1 MRQIPYGQINFES
14 IIKDNCIY
22 VDKTQYIEKLESSQN
37 LKTTVYLRPGRFGKS
52 LFTSMLDYYYAID
65 RSEKFEELFGN
76 LYIGKHPTENKNKYY
91 ILKLDFSGLDVDS
104 ETSLEYMKEIFN
116 KKVIL
121 GINDFENRYQIQVN
135 YEDSI
140 SPAETI
146 GKLFV
151 EFRKQKPNEKIY
163 ILIDEYDNFTNGI
176 LKGNAEKLLSI
187 VSGEGFVK
195 GFYATIKE
203 NIGLGTVERFFA
215 TGIAPVTLDSMTTG
229 FNIATDITRNPL
241 FTSMIGFT
249 EQEVIEIIKEVLSEK
264 KEEEQKEIYE
274 IMKKYYDGY
283 RFSELNE
290 EHTFNST
297 LVMYY
302 LNNYVQTGLP
312 PTQILD
318 MNIAANFTKLGNLLT
333 LKGNSASKEILTK
346 AIQNKPI
353 QGTIINKFELSE
365 MPVDDQVIQS
375 LLFYFGYLTIGE
387 NVTNTIIKY
396 KIPNQVMSGIY
407 NEYFLY
413 LIQKSGVEIN
423 TTKIQEAAL
432 ELAFEGKI
440 NKICNIVEEY
450 LSYVGNISWQRYD
463 EKYVQS
469 YMHAILGLNDMF
481 NVYLEYN
488 VQHNGYID
496 VAVFK
501 RENSG
506 IKYQAIIEL
515 KYIKKED
522 AKTEENKQKE
532 IERKRKEALE
542 EIQAY
547 SQDKRLPQENMK
559 KFIVIYV
566 GEKLEL
572 LEEVNGKA

>member
-22 VDKTQYIEKLESSQN
+22 VDKTQYIEKLESSPN
-37 LKTTVYLRPGRFGKS
+37 LKTTFYLRPGRFGKS
-52 LFTSMLDYYYAID
+52 LFTNMLDYYYAID
-65 RSEKFEELFGN
+65 KADKFDELFNN
-76 LYIGKHPTENKNKYY
+76 LYIKKHPTENKNNYY
-91 ILKLDFSGLDVDS
+91 ILNFDFSGIDGNENWDIDRLMES
-104 ETSLEYMKEIFN
+104 FN
-116 KKVIL
+116 TKVISGIIKFIERYDIKFDIDKTQTPAGLIGMLFDTFEGLKL
-121 GINDFENRYQIQVN
+121 GN
-135 YEDSI
+135 
-140 SPAETI
+140 
-146 GKLFV
+146 
-151 EFRKQKPNEKIY
+151 KIY
-163 ILIDEYDNFTNGI
+163 IIIDEYDNFTNGM
-176 LKGNAEKLLSI
+176 LKGNAEKFLAMI
-187 VSGEGFVK
+187 SGEGFIK
-195 GFYATIKE
+195 GFYARIKE
-203 NIGLGTVERFFA
+203 AIKAGVVERFFA
-215 TGIAPVTLDSMTTG
+215 TGIAPLTLDSMTTG

-241 FTSMIGFT
+241 FTAMVGFT
-249 EQEVIEIIKEVLSEK
+249 EQEV
-264 KEEEQKEIYE
+264 KEIVKEAIPEKTE
-274 IMKKYYDGY
+274 IEQQEIYDTMKKYYDGY
-283 RFSELNE
+283 RFSEQSE
-290 EHTFNST
+290 QHTFNST

-302 LNNYVQTGLP
+302 LNNYKQLGTP
-312 PTQILD
+312 PAELLD
-318 MNIAANFTKLGNLLT
+318 MNIAANFTKLGNLLS
-333 LKGNSASKEILTK
+333 LKGNSISKHILTK
-346 AIQNKPI
+346 AIQNQPM
-353 QGTIINKFELSE
+353 QGNIINKFELTE
-365 MPVDDQVIQS
+365 MPTDERVIQS

-413 LIQKSGVEIN
+413 LIQQSGVKIN
-423 TTKIQEAAL
+423 VAKIQEAAI
-432 ELAFEGKI
+432 ELAFEGRI

-450 LSYVGNISWQRYD
+450 LSYVGNIAWQRYD

-469 YMHAILGLNDMF
+469 YMHAILGLNEMF

-488 VQHNGYID
+488 VQHNRYID

-515 KYIKKED
+515 KYIKKEE
-522 AKTEENKQKE
+522 AKTEESKQKE

-547 SQDKRLPQENMK
+547 SQDTRLPQENMK

-572 LEEVNGKA
+572 LEEIKSI

>member
-14 IIKDNCIY
+14 IMKDNCIY

-176 LKGNAEKLLSI
+176 LKGNAEKFLSI
-187 VSGEGFVK
+187 VSGEEFVK

-488 VQHNGYID
+488 VQHNRYID

>member
-1 MRQIPYGQINFES
+1 MRRIPYGQINFER
-14 IIKDNCIY
+14 IIKENYLY
-22 VDKTQYIEKLESSQN
+22 VDKTRYIEKLEN
-37 LKTTVYLRPGRFGKS
+37 LNETSVFYLRPGRFGKS
-52 LFTSMLDYYYAID
+52 LFTNMLDYYYAID
-65 RSEKFEELFGN
+65 RTDKFDELFNN
-76 LYIGKHPTENKNKYY
+76 LYIKDHPTANKNNYY
-91 ILKLDFSGLDVDS
+91 ILNFDFSGIDS
-104 ETSLEYMKEIFN
+104 NDNWDIDRLMEAFN
-116 KKVIL
+116 TKVID
-121 GINDFENRYQIQVN
+121 GITKFIERYNIKFDIDKKQTPSALIGSLITHFE
-135 YEDSI
+135 
-140 SPAETI
+140 
-146 GKLFV
+146 GLKL
-151 EFRKQKPNEKIY
+151 ENKIY
-163 ILIDEYDNFTNGI
+163 VIIDEYDNFTNGI
-176 LKGNAEKLLSI
+176 LKGNAEKFLAMLT
-187 VSGEGFVK
+187 GEGFIK
-195 GFYATIKE
+195 GFYARIKE
-203 NIGLGTVERFFA
+203 AIKAGVVERFFA
-215 TGIAPVTLDSMTTG
+215 TGIAPVTLDSMKTG
-229 FNIATDITRNPL
+229 FNIATDITRSPL

-249 EQEVIEIIKEVLSEK
+249 EQEVIEIIKEVLPEK
-264 KEEEQKEIYE
+264 TEKEQQEIYE

-302 LNNYVQTGLP
+302 LNNYVQMGVP
-312 PTQILD
+312 PTQLLD

-346 AIQNKPI
+346 AIQNQPI

-365 MPVDDQVIQS
+365 MPVDEQVIQS

-387 NVTNTIIKY
+387 NITNTIIKY

-407 NEYFLY
+407 NQYFIY

-423 TTKIQEAAL
+423 ITKIQEAAL
-432 ELAFEGKI
+432 ELGFEGKI
-440 NKICNIVEEY
+440 NQICNIVEEY

-469 YMHAILGLNDMF
+469 YMHAILGLNEMF

-488 VQHNGYID
+488 VQHNRYID

-515 KYIKKED
+515 KYIKKEE
-522 AKTEENKQKE
+522 AKTEESKKKE
-532 IERKRKEALE
+532 IERKREEALE

-547 SQDKRLPQENMK
+547 SQDTRLPQENMK

-572 LEEVNGKA
+572 LEEIEN

>member
-1 MRQIPYGQINFES
+1 MRRIPYGQINFER
-14 IIKDNCIY
+14 IIKENYLY
-22 VDKTQYIEKLESSQN
+22 VDKTKYIEKIEN
-37 LKTTVYLRPGRFGKS
+37 LNETSLFYLRPGRFGKS

-65 RSEKFEELFGN
+65 RADKFEELFGN
-76 LYIGKHPTENKNKYY
+76 LYIGKQPTKNKNKYY

-121 GINDFENRYQIQVN
+121 GINDFENRYHIKVN

-163 ILIDEYDNFTNGI
+163 ILIDGYDNFTNGI
-176 LKGNAEKLLSI
+176 LKGNAEKFLSV

-203 NIGLGTVERFFA
+203 NIGIGTVERFLA

-229 FNIATDITRNPL
+229 FNIATDITRKPL
-241 FTSMIGFT
+241 FASMIGFT
-249 EQEVIEIIKEVLSEK
+249 EEEVKQIIKEVLHEK
-264 KEEEQKEIYE
+264 TEKEQQEIFE
-274 IMKKYYDGY
+274 TMKKYYDGY
-283 RFSELNE
+283 RFSEASE
-290 EHTFNST
+290 KHIFNST

-302 LNNYVQTGLP
+302 LNNYIQLETP
-312 PTQILD
+312 PTELLD

-333 LKGNSASKEILTK
+333 LKGNNISKEILTK
-346 AIQNKPI
+346 AIQNQPM
-353 QGTIINKFELSE
+353 QGNIINKFELGE
-365 MPVDDQVIQS
+365 MPIDEQVIQS

-387 NVTNTIIKY
+387 NVAGTIIKY

-407 NEYFLY
+407 NEYFLH

-423 TTKIQEAAL
+423 ITKIQEAAL
-432 ELAFEGKI
+432 ELGLEGKI
-440 NKICNIVEEY
+440 NKICKIVEEY

-469 YMHAILGLNDMF
+469 YMHAILVLNELF

-488 VQHNGYID
+488 VQNNRYID

-501 RENSG
+501 RENTG

-515 KYIKKED
+515 KYIKKEN
-522 AKTEENKQKE
+522 AKTEEIKQKE
-532 IERKRKEALE
+532 IEKKRKEALE
-542 EIQAY
+542 QIEAY
-547 SQDKRLPQENMK
+547 SQDSRLPQENMK

-572 LEEVNGKA
+572 LEEVK

>member
-14 IIKDNCIY
+14 IIKDNWIY
-22 VDKTQYIEKLESSQN
+22 VDKTQYIEKLESSPN
-37 LKTTVYLRPGRFGKS
+37 LKTTIYLRPGRFGKS
-52 LFTSMLDYYYAID
+52 LFTSMLDSYYAID
-65 RSEKFEELFGN
+65 KSEKFEELFGN

-176 LKGNAEKLLSI
+176 LKGNAEKFLSI

-229 FNIATDITRNPL
+229 FNIATDITRSPL

-249 EQEVIEIIKEVLSEK
+249 EQEVIEIIKEVLPEK
-264 KEEEQKEIYE
+264 TEEKQQEIYE

-283 RFSELNE
+283 RFSEINE

-312 PTQILD
+312 PIQLLD

-333 LKGNSASKEILTK
+333 LKGNSASKEILSK
-346 AIQNKPI
+346 AIQNQPM
-353 QGTIINKFELSE
+353 QGTIINKFELGE
-365 MPVDDQVIQS
+365 MPVDEQVIQS

-407 NEYFLY
+407 NQYFLY
-413 LIQKSGVEIN
+413 LIQKSGVQIN
-423 TTKIQEAAL
+423 TTKIQESAL

-440 NKICNIVEEY
+440 NKICSIVEEY
-450 LSYVGNISWQRYD
+450 LSYLGNISWQRYD

-488 VQHNGYID
+488 VQHNRYID

-515 KYIKKED
+515 KYIKKEE

-532 IERKRKEALE
+532 IERKRNEALE

-547 SQDKRLPQENMK
+547 SQDARLPQENMK
-559 KFIVIYV
+559 KFIIIYV

-572 LEEVNGKA
+572 LEEIN

>member
-176 LKGNAEKLLSI
+176 LKVNAEKFLSI
-187 VSGEGFVK
+187 VSGERFVK